1 MPPSVLKSKHLNLA
15 ARSSMRGFPTYR
27 HSLGA
32 STKPGRPRPASLVA
46 NSPPRPPPWGNE
58 PSQRLCPTLLHRSPQ
73 LHIGAPQAPAPPTSE
88 TIGLQIPQCHASGRT
103 SFSGCT
109 RRLLL
114 QTCYSCG
121 GAVDYPVPGKMELE
135 AMSRYTSPV
144 NPAVFPHLTV
154 VLLAI
159 GMFFT
164 AWFFVYEV
172 TSTKYTRD
180 IYKELL
186 ISLVASLFMG
196 FGVLFLLLWVGI
208 YV

>member
-1 MPPSVLKSKHLNLA
+1 
-15 ARSSMRGFPTYR
+15 
-27 HSLGA
+27 
-32 STKPGRPRPASLVA
+32 
-46 NSPPRPPPWGNE
+46 
-58 PSQRLCPTLLHRSPQ
+58 
-73 LHIGAPQAPAPPTSE
+73 
-88 TIGLQIPQCHASGRT
+88 
-103 SFSGCT
+103 
-109 RRLLL
+109 
-114 QTCYSCG
+114 
-121 GAVDYPVPGKMELE
+121 ELE

-164 AWFFVYEV
+164 AWFFVYPFTEKPVGQNYYEV

>member
-1 MPPSVLKSKHLNLA
+1 TGGRVPRTEASRTTASRCPPRL
-15 ARSSMRGFPTYR
+15 
-27 HSLGA
+27 
-32 STKPGRPRPASLVA
+32 
-46 NSPPRPPPWGNE
+46 PPRPHSGLPSALFPLLPHAMPP
-58 PSQRLCPTLLHRSPQ
+58 Q
-73 LHIGAPQAPAPPTSE
+73 
-88 TIGLQIPQCHASGRT
+88 
-103 SFSGCT
+103 
-109 RRLLL
+109 
-114 QTCYSCG
+114 
-121 GAVDYPVPGKMELE
+121 ELE

>member
-1 MPPSVLKSKHLNLA
+1 MGRTDFRRPKSGTCV
-15 ARSSMRGFPTYR
+15 RGKYVSFRYL
-27 HSLGA
+27 SGG
-32 STKPGRPRPASLVA
+32 GRA
-46 NSPPRPPPWGNE
+46 GNE
-58 PSQRLCPTLLHRSPQ
+58 PEPKQLKPQ
-73 LHIGAPQAPAPPTSE
+73 EA
-88 TIGLQIPQCHASGRT
+88 
-103 SFSGCT
+103 T
-109 RRLLL
+109 RE
-114 QTCYSCG
+114 G
-121 GAVDYPVPGKMELE
+121 VMELE
-135 AMSRYTSPV
+135 TMSRYTSPV

>member
-1 MPPSVLKSKHLNLA
+1 MHLFKGSLPLPTARAVALA
-15 ARSSMRGFPTYR
+15 DVF
-27 HSLGA
+27 LG
-32 STKPGRPRPASLVA
+32 
-46 NSPPRPPPWGNE
+46 
-58 PSQRLCPTLLHRSPQ
+58 
-73 LHIGAPQAPAPPTSE
+73 
-88 TIGLQIPQCHASGRT
+88 
-103 SFSGCT
+103 
-109 RRLLL
+109 
-114 QTCYSCG
+114 G
-121 GAVDYPVPGKMELE
+121 GGVVVSPVPGKMELE

>member
-1 MPPSVLKSKHLNLA
+1 
-15 ARSSMRGFPTYR
+15 MRVFFF
-27 HSLGA
+27 L
-32 STKPGRPRPASLVA
+32 
-46 NSPPRPPPWGNE
+46 
-58 PSQRLCPTLLHRSPQ
+58 
-73 LHIGAPQAPAPPTSE
+73 PAPP
-88 TIGLQIPQCHASGRT
+88 Q
-103 SFSGCT
+103 
-109 RRLLL
+109 
-114 QTCYSCG
+114 
-121 GAVDYPVPGKMELE
+121 ELE
-135 AMSRYTSPV
+135 TMSRYTSPV

-164 AWFFVYEV
+164 AWFFVLLCLVVALIDNRSYEV